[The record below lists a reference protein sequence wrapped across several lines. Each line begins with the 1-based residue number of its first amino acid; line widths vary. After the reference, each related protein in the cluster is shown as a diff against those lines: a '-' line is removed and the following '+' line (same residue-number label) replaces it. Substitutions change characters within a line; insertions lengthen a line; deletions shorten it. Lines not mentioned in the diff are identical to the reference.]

1 MTAIPPLPDR
11 ACDILSHVVEAFVE
25 TGEPVGSKTLS
36 AKLGLQL
43 SPATIRNVMADLER
57 RGLLYAPH
65 TSAGRLPT
73 EEGLRFFVRGLLEMG
88 QLSPDEAQ
96 SIGEHCSLNGK
107 SYETVLSEATQTLSG
122 LSQCAGL
129 VLAPEAEERV
139 QYLEFVHLAN
149 GRALVVLVLESG
161 TVENRVIE
169 VPEGIG
175 SSTLQEASNYLSNR
189 LVGRTLREAREKIRM
204 ELETHQASLDVLA
217 TSLVEKGL
225 AVWSGDPRSKS
236 LIVRG
241 QAQLLQNVTVG
252 QDIERVR
259 RLFEALE
266 TQSTFMRLL
275 DATHTAE
282 GVQIFIGAENQ
293 LFELS
298 GCSLIVAPFRNM
310 RSEVVGAIG
319 VVGPSRVNYGKVIP
333 MVDYTAKVMTRL
345 LRPS

>member
-1 MTAIPPLPDR
+1 MTTIPPLPDR

-139 QYLEFVHLAN
+139 QHLEFVHLAN

-189 LVGRTLREAREKIRM
+189 LVGRTLREARERVRV
-204 ELETHQASLDVLA
+204 ELEKNQASLDVLA

-225 AVWSGDPRSKS
+225 AVWSGDTKSKS

-345 LRPS
+345 LSPS